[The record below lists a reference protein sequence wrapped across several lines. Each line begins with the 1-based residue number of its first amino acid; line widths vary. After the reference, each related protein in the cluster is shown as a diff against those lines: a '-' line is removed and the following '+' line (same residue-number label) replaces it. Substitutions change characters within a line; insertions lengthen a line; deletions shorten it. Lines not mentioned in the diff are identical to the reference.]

1 MTSKQSAVPFKEIKR
16 YGGFHGNAGVVM
28 QEIQHYSMVQV
39 TAFPGSEK
47 AMFAALA
54 AELGVSVDGT
64 SGKGGVND
72 DGTIRAVWMSL
83 NSYLIIGGGMPD
95 RALVDRLAT
104 ACGEHALVTDQS
116 AGRAC
121 FELKGDAVVELLMME
136 SATDFAADAFGPG
149 ESRAASW
156 AGISCLVYFAD
167 GSDPRKPI
175 YNLFPNR
182 SFAQSLWEELC
193 EAGQEY
199 AVQVI
204 G

>member
-83 NSYLIIGGGMPD
+83 TNSYLIVAGGMSD

-104 ACGEHALVTDQS
+104 AC
-116 AGRAC
+116 
-121 FELKGDAVVELLMME
+121 
-136 SATDFAADAFGPG
+136 
-149 ESRAASW
+149 
-156 AGISCLVYFAD
+156 
-167 GSDPRKPI
+167 
-175 YNLFPNR
+175 
-182 SFAQSLWEELC
+182 
-193 EAGQEY
+193 
-199 AVQVI
+199 
-204 G
+204 